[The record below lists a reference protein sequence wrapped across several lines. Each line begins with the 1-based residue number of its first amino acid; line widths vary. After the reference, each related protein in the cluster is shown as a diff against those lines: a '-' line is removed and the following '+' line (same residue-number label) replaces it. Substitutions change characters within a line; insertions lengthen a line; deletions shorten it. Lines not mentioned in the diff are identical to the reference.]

1 MRQPSTSARELCR
14 HCDRRHALCNDG
26 TFVVHGR
33 FHRKRRIG
41 TCRGSHLKPTDP
53 IAPVVQLELPPGVL
67 AGRLV
72 RAGWC
77 PAMAAA
83 IVNRPEPT
91 EVQPLRSH

>member
-1 MRQPSTSARELCR
+1 MREPSTAPRELCR

-33 FHRKRRIG
+33 FHRNRRIG
-41 TCRGSHLKPTDP
+41 PCRGSHLRPADP
-53 IAPVVQLELPPGVL
+53 ITAVVQLELPPRVL
-67 AGRLV
+67 ADRLV

-83 IVNRPEPT
+83 IVNRPAPT
-91 EVQPLRSH
+91 AVQPLRTH